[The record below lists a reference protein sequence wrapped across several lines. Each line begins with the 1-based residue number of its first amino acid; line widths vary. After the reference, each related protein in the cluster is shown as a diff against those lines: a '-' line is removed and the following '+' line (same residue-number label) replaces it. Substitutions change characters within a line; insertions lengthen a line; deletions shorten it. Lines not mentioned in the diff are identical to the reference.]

1 MKQQTTK
8 PHKGT
13 NPYTE
18 VWDSNRE
25 EDRQAAPFSKQAR
38 MSCAADVPAAPFFNP
53 PSAARYFDWLHNF
66 QRSFTLR
73 SAGEVL
79 YRVKVSGEELW
90 RAYLSSFSDPAERQY
105 HNCHC
110 CRQFIE
116 QCGNLVT
123 IDGGGKLH
131 SAVWRSVEASG
142 YDRFSAKLAHLV
154 ETSRV
159 DCLAYFDRAIYGTAR
174 TGKWQHMH
182 ASLSPAQRTKCF
194 STEIALRKEAESREL
209 FRMFQEWY
217 QQRSTDELRDGEF
230 WLLYKGLARADKFV
244 EQASWLHGLRYA
256 STNQTWRAIGTK
268 PAAWFHCG
276 GTVLDSLYA
285 DIRARKSDAEITA
298 NWNAKIAPDAYQ
310 RPKAAPAAGTIDRA
324 ERLFEELNLARS
336 LERRFARFDE
346 VPKLWVAQ
354 PREAYNKRTGLFAN
368 LRREAPANMPGSFG
382 LFIDMTWEKFAST
395 VLPNAD
401 QIELLTPVHGA
412 YGGLLTAVHPD
423 APPLFAW
430 DRSEARNPLSWY
442 LWHGGSHATDFFL
455 ASSTFVQVK
464 GITPQPNMPNYP
476 SLGCGLLFILAGAY
490 DSRQV
495 PSGLFPECLRGE
507 LREVRSVIERYSNW
521 THIPAG
527 REQTAGL
534 FMQAVQRA
542 WDHKL
547 RVTVRGRVLGYNLQ
561 RWD

>member
-38 MSCAADVPAAPFFNP
+38 MSCEMDVPAAPHFTPISNAQY
-53 PSAARYFDWLHNF
+53 SDWLHNF
-66 QRSFTLR
+66 QHNFTLR

-79 YRVKVSGEELW
+79 YRVKVSGERLW
-90 RAYLSSFSDPAERQY
+90 HAYLSSFATAAERQY

-131 SAVWRSVEASG
+131 SVVWRSGGTSG
-142 YDRFSAKLAHLV
+142 YDRFSAKLEHLV

-159 DCLAYFDRAIYGTAR
+159 DCLAYFDRPLYGAAR
-174 TGKWQHMH
+174 TGKWQHLH
-182 ASLSPAQRTKCF
+182 VSLTPAQRTKCF
-194 STEIALRKEAESREL
+194 STEVALRKEAESCEL
-209 FRMFQEWY
+209 FRMFQAWRR
-217 QQRSTDELRDGEF
+217 QRSTDELRDGEF
-230 WLLYKGLARADKFV
+230 WLQYKGLARADKFV

-256 STNQTWRAIGTK
+256 NTNQIWSAIGTK

-324 ERLFEELNLARS
+324 ERLFAELNLARS
-336 LERRFARFDE
+336 LERRFAHFDE

-368 LRREAPANMPGSFG
+368 LRRELPADLHKTLGP
-382 LFIDMTWEKFAST
+382 FIDITWEKFAST

-401 QIELLTPVHGA
+401 QIELFAPARGS

-423 APPLFAW
+423 APPILAW
-430 DRSEARNPLSWY
+430 DRPEARNPFSWY
-442 LWHGGSHATDFFL
+442 VWSGGSYAKDFFL
-455 ASSTFVQVK
+455 TSGTFVQVK
-464 GITPQPNMPNYP
+464 GITSQPNMPNYP
-476 SLGCGLLFILAGAY
+476 SIGRGLLFILAGAY
-490 DSRQV
+490 DSSQV

-507 LREVRSVIERYSNW
+507 LREVRSVIERYSNR
-521 THIPAG
+521 THVPQSA
-527 REQTAGL
+527 EQTAGL
-534 FMQAVQRA
+534 FMQDGQRT
-542 WDHKL
+542 WNHKL
-547 RVTVRGRVLGYNLQ
+547 RVTIHGKVLGYNLQ